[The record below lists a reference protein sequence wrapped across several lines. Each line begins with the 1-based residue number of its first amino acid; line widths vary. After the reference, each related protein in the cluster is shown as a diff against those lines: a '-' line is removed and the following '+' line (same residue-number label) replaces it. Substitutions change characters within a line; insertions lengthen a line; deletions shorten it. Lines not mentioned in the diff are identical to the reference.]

1 MPVDY
6 KLRSLRRLFGEGN
19 FLRPTVSKSTNSAAA
34 ATSAGSDGRG
44 KKEESN
50 DFGADEKIG
59 LPGLGSSSGAGS
71 SNAGR
76 NKGGIARPLFSE
88 TTPRAIKGKPVS
100 GHLYSVYLYEKQK
113 IKVYYGAMRDRHFR
127 AYIERAKSRRCNTD
141 VELLKILE
149 MRLDTVL
156 YRSGF
161 VITPMQSRQW
171 IFHGHVKVNDIT
183 TTSKRYELTP
193 GDIIQIRNGFE
204 SHGYKTQL
212 AAAEKRKEMDCGQ
225 SWILRESGG
234 LNVNGMC
241 PWMEIDRTGLSV
253 AIVRYPTYEEMDALK
268 HATLF
273 PFIKDANLDPH
284 AAMRSYR

>member
-6 KLRSLRRLFGEGN
+6 KLRNLRRLFGEAS
-19 FLRPTVSKSTNSAAA
+19 FLRPTVSKSSKSAAA
-34 ATSAGSDGRG
+34 AASGGLNG
-44 KKEESN
+44 KGGKEGGD
-50 DFGADEKIG
+50 DFGLENSG
-59 LPGLGSSSGAGS
+59 LPGAGSAGAGS
-71 SNAGR
+71 SNAVR
-76 NKGGIARPLFSE
+76 NPGGIARPFFSE
-88 TTPRAIKGKPVS
+88 TTPRAIKGKAVS
-100 GHLYSVYLYEKQK
+100 RHLYSVYLYEKQK
-113 IKVYYGAMRDRHFR
+113 MKVYYGAMRDRHFR
-127 AYIERAKSRRCNTD
+127 AYIERAKSRRRNTD

-183 TTSKRYELTP
+183 TTSKRYELSP
-193 GDIIQIRNGFE
+193 GDIIQIRDGFE

-212 AAAEKRKEMDCGQ
+212 AAAQKRKEMNCGQ
-225 SWILRESGG
+225 SWILRETGG
-234 LNVNGMC
+234 VTVNGMC